1 PESGFQSLSVG
12 LLLMFNR
19 SSINSEFALDL
30 LFHFGHG
37 YIPSLQI
44 GRTIPLHSKG
54 VYYDQIDY

>member
-1 PESGFQSLSVG
+1 
-12 LLLMFNR
+12 MFNR

-37 YIPSLQI
+37 YVPSLQI
-44 GRTIPLHSKG
+44 GRTIPLHSKD